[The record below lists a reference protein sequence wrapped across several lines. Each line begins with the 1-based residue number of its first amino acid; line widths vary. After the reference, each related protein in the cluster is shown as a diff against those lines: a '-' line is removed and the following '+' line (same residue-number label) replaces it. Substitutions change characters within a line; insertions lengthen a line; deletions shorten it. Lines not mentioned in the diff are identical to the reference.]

1 MAKTD
6 KSSDENKSISK
17 DKDID
22 NLLASSNMAQKRKG
36 ALQDAFENKVLMW
49 ESENDVMMPIDM
61 QNDLYNSLRKK
72 MLGRAYGGLMK
83 KNKPINMATGGLMNM
98 PPFIRKSEEEK
109 EQGITPYDVN
119 TPKEARQG
127 LPARLVAPSRTRFE
141 VGGNLDKDGS
151 GDITKKDILIARGIL
166 DADGNMISKR
176 TKSAHGGFH
185 SMEDVTKYLND
196 PANADEIKKMK
207 ETIDTESFKNF
218 LLNKSKEKFMNEEKP
233 VKKKAKTVAVAGG
246 GLLRQKYAIGDE
258 VEGKDISDII
268 KEMEPL
274 EEPDIDDL
282 VPKDN
287 DMSSVEIKN
296 MINRLEAEKKLS
308 TDIGVKSN
316 IENQIEKLKTLQM
329 KKIRAATGGLMKMS
343 IGGQAAL
350 DEKYDRR
357 RDYQAYAEG
366 DMVEDESL
374 MSPPEMNPTAEADM
388 EMMAEEDAEFGDM
401 DSVVDTSALSEDE
414 EKVLDD
420 AVEMFPELEGIIPKI
435 SATEFTDDGEVEGPG
450 TGTSDSIPALLSDG
464 EFVFTAKA
472 VKHLGVDKLRKMM
485 KDAEAAYDSGMQNQ
499 EADAAMAE

>member
-1 MAKTD
+1 M
-6 KSSDENKSISK
+6 
-17 DKDID
+17 
-22 NLLASSNMAQKRKG
+22 
-36 ALQDAFENKVLMW
+36 
-49 ESENDVMMPIDM
+49 
-61 QNDLYNSLRKK
+61 Y
-72 MLGRAYGGLMK
+72 K

-119 TPKEARQG
+119 TPKAARQG
-127 LPARLVAPSRTRFE
+127 LPARLLSPSRTRFE

-151 GDITKKDILIARGIL
+151 GDITKKDILIARGVL

-207 ETIDTESFKNF
+207 EKIDTESFKNF

-233 VKKKAKTVAVAGG
+233 MKKKAKTVAVAGG

-274 EEPDIDDL
+274 EETDVDDL
-282 VPKDN
+282 VPKDS
-287 DMSSVEIKN
+287 DMSSSQIKN

-350 DEKYDRR
+350 GEKYDRR

-374 MSPPEMNPTAEADM
+374 MSPAGMNETAMGTAEADM

-435 SATEFTDDGEVEGPG
+435 SATEFTEDGEVEGPG

-472 VKHLGVDKLRKMM
+472 VKHIGVDKLRKMM
-485 KDAEAAYDSGMQNQ
+485 KDAEAAYDAGMQSQ